1 MTFKVVTAVTTEPIS
16 LAEARVQLRMTADDT
31 TADDALITAL
41 ITAAREFAEHYTGRA
56 LAPQT
61 LEMALD
67 EFPDD
72 GIDLDMPPVATIT
85 SVKYTDESGV
95 EQTVATTDYA
105 LSLYGES
112 RRLTLAY
119 GIDWPP
125 ARGIADAVR
134 IRYVTGYTT
143 VPKAV
148 KAAILL
154 DVELRYNK
162 LTPNDQAAYEKARDA
177 LLGTVKIWG
186 F

>member
-1 MTFKVVTAVTTEPIS
+1 MQFKVVTPVSVEPVL
-16 LAEARVQLRMTADDT
+16 LAEARLQLRMTADDT

-67 EFPDD
+67 KFPAGD
-72 GIDLDMPPVATIT
+72 IDLDMPPVATIT
-85 SVKYTDESGV
+85 SIKYTDTAGV
-95 EQTVATTDYA
+95 EQTVSAANYA

-112 RRLTLAY
+112 RRVTLAY
-119 GIDWPP
+119 GATWPDT
-125 ARGIADAVR
+125 RDIANAVR
-134 IRYVTGYTT
+134 ILYVTGYTA

-148 KAAILL
+148 KAAMLL

-162 LTPNDQAAYEKARDA
+162 LTPNDQEAYEKARDA
-177 LLGTVKIWG
+177 LLGTVKVWG